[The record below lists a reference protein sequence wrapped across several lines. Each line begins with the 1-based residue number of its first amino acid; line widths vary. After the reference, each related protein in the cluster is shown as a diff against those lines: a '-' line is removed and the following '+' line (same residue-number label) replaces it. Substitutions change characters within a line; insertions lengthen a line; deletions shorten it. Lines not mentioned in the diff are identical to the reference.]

1 MTGMLRLIQPNGQP
15 TLTPGQRAYLR
26 DVERYDI
33 HLRTA
38 YALLHDA
45 LADGN
50 VDLCVSASLSLQSI
64 GILLGESAREV
75 ERTSD

>member
-1 MTGMLRLIQPNGQP
+1 MTRTLRLIQPHGQP

-33 HLRTA
+33 HLRTV
-38 YALLHDA
+38 YALLHDG

-50 VDLCVSASLSLQSI
+50 VELCISASRSLQSI
-64 GILLGESAREV
+64 GILLGEAAREV
-75 ERTSD
+75 ERG